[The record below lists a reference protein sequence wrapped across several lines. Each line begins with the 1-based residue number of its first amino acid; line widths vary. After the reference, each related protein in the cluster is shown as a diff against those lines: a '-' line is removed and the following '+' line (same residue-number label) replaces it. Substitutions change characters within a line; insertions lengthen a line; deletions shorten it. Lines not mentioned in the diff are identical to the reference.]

1 MKRVVAMT
9 AVLAMAGAGMA
20 RAHDKRA
27 AADAPALLAD
37 ALREGKVDADTA
49 AELTRWILS
58 EKDDTV
64 ARGLAHALGSIDL
77 TTHGSDGKQ
86 WDATARAMA
95 ALFQSALGDAAA
107 RRPRDAS
114 QWPEL
119 AALMSAAAPAVA
131 QALHDL
137 PPSDRDTLAGFA
149 RMLAPSATPMV
160 PALVQALTHAQPEV
174 RRGAAAALGAMGAS
188 GRPAAASLRR
198 ALDDPD
204 PAVRNAAADALRQ
217 IEDAATARP
226 LN

>member
-9 AVLAMAGAGMA
+9 AVVALAGAGMA

-77 TTHGSDGKQ
+77 TTHGPDGKQ
-86 WDATARAMA
+86 WDATARAMV
-95 ALFQSALGDAAA
+95 ALFGSALGDAAE

-119 AALMSAAAPAVA
+119 AALMGAAAPAVA

-137 PPSDRDTLAGFA
+137 PPSDRETLAGFA
-149 RMLAPSATPMV
+149 RILAPSATPMV
-160 PALVQALTHAQPEV
+160 PALLQALRHDQPEV
-174 RRGAAAALGAMGAS
+174 RRGAAAALGVMGPA
-188 GRPAAASLRR
+188 GRKAAGGLRH

-204 PAVRNAAADALRQ
+204 PGVRDAAADALRR
-217 IEDAATARP
+217 IGAERD
-226 LN
+226 